1 MASVWFFVVQLALL
15 LLVSGFK
22 VRLRDGMGMVISL
35 AICRI
40 LSEDKAMVEQLRP
53 DMLAREISVKAD
65 LPQIAFRKLRQEYI
79 DMGYGTLPEATDNT
93 RFRSDQ

>member
-1 MASVWFFVVQLALL
+1 
-15 LLVSGFK
+15 
-22 VRLRDGMGMVISL
+22 
-35 AICRI
+35 
-40 LSEDKAMVEQLRP
+40 MVEQLRP

-79 DMGYGTLPEATDNT
+79 DMGYGSLPEATNES